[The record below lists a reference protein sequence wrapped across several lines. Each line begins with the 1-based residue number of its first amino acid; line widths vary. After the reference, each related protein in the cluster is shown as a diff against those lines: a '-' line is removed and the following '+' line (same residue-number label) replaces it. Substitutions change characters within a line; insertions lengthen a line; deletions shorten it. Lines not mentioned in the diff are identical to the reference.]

1 MPIIA
6 TVADDELQVT
16 TVVRSCVLP
25 SVYVPVAVNC
35 CTVPSA
41 IVGLCGLIAIDTS
54 TAGFTTSSAVALIAP
69 ELMPI
74 VVVPVP
80 SVLASPPVPAVLL
93 IVATVATVELQCPL
107 CVRSCVLPSVYVPAA
122 VNGCVAPKAT
132 VDVCGLI
139 AIDTSAAAVTV
150 SSVDPLTVP
159 ALAVML
165 AIPIPVLCASPTLLI
180 GAVETVSD
188 DHVAVLVISCVLPS
202 VNVPVA
208 VNCSLVPS
216 AIDGVAGVTAN
227 DTSPAVLTVS
237 VVDPLTEPEVAVIVA
252 VPSPTLLPK
261 PCVGAAL
268 PIVATVAVSELHC
281 TVLVIFCV
289 LPSVYVP
296 VAVNCS
302 FVPSGMVGIAGVT
315 AIDTS
320 TAGLMVS
327 VVEPLIV
334 PDVAVTVV
342 LPRATLLATP

>member
-1 MPIIA
+1 MTIDT
-6 TVADDELQVT
+6 TVAGVT
-16 TVVRSCVLP
+16 VS
-25 SVYVPVAVNC
+25 
-35 CTVPSA
+35 
-41 IVGLCGLIAIDTS
+41 
-54 TAGFTTSSAVALIAP
+54 
-69 ELMPI
+69 
-74 VVVPVP
+74 
-80 SVLASPPVPAVLL
+80 
-93 IVATVATVELQCPL
+93 TVELLNSP
-107 CVRSCVLPSVYVPAA
+107 
-122 VNGCVAPKAT
+122 T
-132 VDVCGLI
+132 V
-139 AIDTSAAAVTV
+139 AVTV
-150 SSVDPLTVP
+150 AVP
-159 ALAVML
+159 T
-165 AIPIPVLCASPTLLI
+165 PTLLANPAALVV
-180 GAVETVSD
+180 AVETVSD
-188 DHVAVLVISCVLPS
+188 DHVAVLVRSCVPPS

-227 DTSPAVLTVS
+227 DTSAAVLTVS

-268 PIVATVAVSELHC
+268 LIVATVAVSEPHC
-281 TVLVIFCV
+281 TVLVMFCV

-302 FVPSGMVGIAGVT
+302 LVPSGMVGIAGVT
-315 AIDTS
+315 AIETS